1 MYRTVASS
9 TLRGFLFLSITYT
22 RFAYKSNTYAA
33 HPEHLKPPK
42 SAAPSHFCA
51 HFPPL
56 RFTSSQKTEVKWRF
70 RVVSSHPRPLIRNLL
85 QITSQKQ
92 GVKGRLLVATSQKQ
106 GGNEWLK
113 NIRPPTFF
121 QTLKTD
127 KTRQD
132 AALPHFLPE
141 KIDAICFLL
150 NKGSRSLASL
160 TPQTQKPKGKGGA
173 SNAPGRNCRSWH
185 SHHLTN
191 PPGTTGGQQPEITT
205 KGR

>member
-113 NIRPPTFF
+113 NIRPPHFF
-121 QTLKTD
+121 SDPKNRQNQTGRGFAAFF
-127 KTRQD
+127 TRKNRCD
-132 AALPHFLPE
+132 LFLI
-141 KIDAICFLL
+141 K
-150 NKGSRSLASL
+150 
-160 TPQTQKPKGKGGA
+160 QGK
-173 SNAPGRNCRSWH
+173 
-185 SHHLTN
+185 
-191 PPGTTGGQQPEITT
+191 
-205 KGR
+205 